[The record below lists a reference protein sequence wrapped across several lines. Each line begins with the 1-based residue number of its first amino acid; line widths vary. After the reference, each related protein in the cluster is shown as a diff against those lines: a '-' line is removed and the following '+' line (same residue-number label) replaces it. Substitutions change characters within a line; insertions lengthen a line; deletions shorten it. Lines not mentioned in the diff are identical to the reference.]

1 MKKLLVP
8 VLLIFGIAVTTLGL
22 ITTSASLNDTQTS
35 HVSLSSAVLNFML
48 NGDNTNSLE
57 LDLGEIKP
65 GDSGVVAITVNNV
78 GNLPGNL
85 CIEGGNLSLGLEIKQ
100 NELCNTAIGQGE
112 SIVYEIKWSLPLS
125 AHNTALNGMDFEFSY
140 EFVFDNGYVV
150 VKQVVIKGR
159 IVDPADTPT
168 STETVIEIQV
178 PTFTP
183 TPTATEEVDIP
194 VPIDT
199 PTSTPSLTQTVTDT
213 LEPMPTETP
222 IPTETPV
229 PADTETPIPTDTET
243 SVPTETETPI
253 PTDTET
259 SVPTEIPTEVV
270 P

>member
-85 CIEGGNLSLGLEIKQ
+85 CIEGGNLSLGFEIEQ

-112 SIVYEIKWSLPLS
+112 SVVYEIKWSLPLS
-125 AHNTALNGMDFEFSY
+125 AHNTGLDGMDFQFSY
-140 EFVFDNGYVV
+140 EFVFDNGYLVT
-150 VKQVVIKGR
+150 KQVIIKGR
-159 IVDPADTPT
+159 ILDPIDTPT
-168 STETVIEIQV
+168 STETIVEIQV

-199 PTSTPSLTQTVTDT
+199 PTSTPIVTETVTDT

-222 IPTETPV
+222 IPIP
-229 PADTETPIPTDTET
+229 TETPIPL
-243 SVPTETETPI
+243 PTETETPI
-253 PTDTET
+253 PSDTET
-259 SVPTEIPTEVV
+259 SVPTEIPTEEV